1 MAIKT
6 DLLGDDLDLLETERL
21 FLSLFPKE
29 EKSFFVFLEQN
40 PNYKKANWRHIWY
53 YRFLQISP
61 SYNFLLKMIDDY
73 NDRAEQNFEIDFG
86 DEENDFEDH
95 EDLSEEELE
104 KKQEI
109 KIRKRA
115 ERRSRIKSQWFL
127 SNIDSDDFCKNISP
141 SYHKNIRTL
150 LKTYR
155 LNGDIRDKTLK
166 EWWVTNGQ
174 FIFETIA
181 ASRIELIANI
191 KHNHTFKKFNQSLE
205 SFNNFMEDS
214 YVFKQNHSL
223 VVGMTINNSK
233 EGMMKIF
240 SDFLDKTIN
249 FDEEQKKEIHLTID
263 DDVGNEKKFFNYFRT
278 LCYRY
283 EYPLL
288 TYKELAK
295 KANILKTSQQGSD
308 GSRSLETGLARILRE
323 AKNLAENT
331 AYGDYPEFEQGPEN
345 LKIDSVNCLSKENF
359 DRVFKLS
366 EWSVNN
372 PMRISMFASN
382 IENLWQPITRP
393 QLD

>member
-1 MAIKT
+1 MAKRT

-29 EKSFFVFLEQN
+29 EKLFFEFLEEN
-40 PNYKKANWRHIWY
+40 PDYKKANWRHIWY

-73 NDRAEQNFEIDFG
+73 NDKAEQNLEIDFG
-86 DEENDFEDH
+86 DEDIYYEDD

-109 KIRKRA
+109 QVRKRA
-115 ERRSRIKSQWFL
+115 ERRSRIKNQWFL
-127 SNIDSDDFCKNISP
+127 SNIDSENFCKNISP
-141 SYHKNIRTL
+141 AYHKNIRAL

-155 LNGDIRDKTLK
+155 LNGDIRNKTLK
-166 EWWVTNGQ
+166 EWWINNGQ

-181 ASRIELIANI
+181 ASRIEVIANI
-191 KHNHTFKKFNQSLE
+191 KHNHTFRKFNQSLE

-214 YVFKQNHSL
+214 HIFKQNHSL

-240 SDFLDKTIN
+240 SDFLDNTIN
-249 FDEEQKKEIHLTID
+249 FDEEQKKEIHLTIND
-263 DDVGNEKKFFNYFRT
+263 DIGNEKKFYTYFRT
-278 LCYRY
+278 LYYRY
-283 EYPLL
+283 EYPSL
-288 TYKELAK
+288 TLKELGK
-295 KANILKTSQQGSD
+295 KANILKTSQHGSD

-331 AYGDYPEFEQGPEN
+331 AFGDYPEFEQGRDN
-345 LKIDSVNCLSKENF
+345 LKIDSASFLLKENF
-359 DRVFKLS
+359 DRVFELS

-372 PMRISMFASN
+372 PQYISML
-382 IENLWQPITRP
+382 EGRVVGLWDLPVPR
-393 QLD
+393 LN